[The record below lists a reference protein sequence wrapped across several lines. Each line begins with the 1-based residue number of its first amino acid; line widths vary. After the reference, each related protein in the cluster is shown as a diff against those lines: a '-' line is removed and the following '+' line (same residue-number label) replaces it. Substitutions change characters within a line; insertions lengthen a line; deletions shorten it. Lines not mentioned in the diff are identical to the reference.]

1 MSYPDSEEIPHTSC
15 LDSESDFLEISSVNS
30 AKNPGVNV
38 ISPSATLTHEQAL
51 GVEDS
56 NATGSASN
64 RGNPV
69 GHVLLEETGSNEVG
83 KLLKAPNHT
92 PPQSKPPSLFSCHRG

>member
-1 MSYPDSEEIPHTSC
+1 
-15 LDSESDFLEISSVNS
+15 
-30 AKNPGVNV
+30 V
-38 ISPSATLTHEQAL
+38 ISPYANLTHEQAL
-51 GVEDS
+51 GVEDN

-69 GHVLLEETGSNEVG
+69 CHVLLEETGSNELG

-92 PPQSKPPSLFSCHRG
+92 PLRASIHHLFRVTGVGPWVEGSKGMRREGVDKFTMSFVFESL